1 MVDATKVSKIK
12 IDTGYAGV
20 KEYPIF
26 TRVNSKGQILED
38 AQCVIILG
46 KNSSGKSTIA
56 RALDDGS
63 NVEFF
68 NKEGVLLGGNCD
80 NVYVFDEW
88 FIGENFR
95 MSDEETLKLIFEIR
109 KLKSWQETISS
120 IVKLPYSG
128 GITDEIR
135 ELVRNLA
142 KQLAPMQQIANQ
154 ILENQINFNYRSE
167 VFSGVL
173 RNAQMINHSKMNENR
188 TSEGSDEAHKNFE
201 EPQGSELSHKKE
213 GFEES
218 VAEEESEE
226 SAVGSISEDIHED
239 STEDDMSNQDEWE
252 DAWDKLSPEEQ
263 QRMKNQL
270 AEISKITQRV
280 GERFSGQFLRGFQV
294 PRIEV
299 PRIEVPRI
307 EVPRIELPRIVNNP
321 RKASD
326 NINTFSSIVFGESLI
341 SVKCVEGGYEIFK
354 GKEKVVPSSLST
366 GEQNVLSLCYFFAQM
381 MDGQEYGSIE
391 RFLTG
396 NQIII
401 LDDPLSSF
409 DFGNKYGVIRLLDY
423 VMNLMSK
430 SESKSKLIIMTHD
443 PETAIELSKIAIGRL
458 GGEKVKCCEISNN
471 DENMPLK
478 SVKFDGIDEYKNILG
493 KMYGIAVGKEGAEM
507 PAPNEVR
514 RVWEAFLRFELGVSS
529 VSDRKAIEKIRDYYD
544 AESVEYEFL
553 DSFMSYTF
561 IHQDSHSASQ
571 MLFFNFFLSP
581 VLSDEDF
588 RKHIRQ
594 IICFIHIV
602 SPLHIASRLSNNAA
616 EVGEH
621 REKLKSV
628 YEQVVLKE
636 TSAG

>member
-299 PRIEVPRI
+299 PRIE
-307 EVPRIELPRIVNNP
+307 LPRIVNNP

-409 DFGNKYGVIRLLDY
+409 DFDNKYGVIRLLDY
-423 VMNLMSK
+423 MINLMSK
-430 SESKSKLIIMTHD
+430 NDSESKLIIMTHD
-443 PETAIELSKIAIGRL
+443 PETAIEMSKIAIGRL

-471 DENMPLK
+471 DEDSLLE
-478 SVKFDGIDEYKNILG
+478 SVKFDGIDEYKNILD
-493 KMYGIAVGKEGAEM
+493 KMYGIAVGKEGIEM

-514 RVWEAFLRFELGVSS
+514 RVWEAFLRFELGVNS
-529 VSDRKAIEKIRDYYD
+529 VSDRKAISKIRDYYNED
-544 AESVEYEFL
+544 SPEYEFL
-553 DSFMSYTF
+553 DSFMSYAF

-571 MLFFNFFLSP
+571 MLFFNFSLFP

-602 SPLHIASRLSNNAA
+602 SPLHIASRLSNGGTEAQKY
-616 EVGEH
+616 
-621 REKLKSV
+621 REELENM
-628 YEQVVLKE
+628 YRQIVLKE
-636 TSAG
+636 S

>member
-26 TRVNSKGQILED
+26 TRMGKNGQVLPD
-38 AQCVIILG
+38 ARCAVVLG
-46 KNSSGKSTIA
+46 KNGSGKSTIA
-56 RALDDGS
+56 RALDGGS

-68 NKEGVLLGGNCD
+68 NKDRNSLGGDCS

-88 FIGENFR
+88 FIGKHFR
-95 MSDEETLKLIFEIR
+95 MSDEEALKLIYEIR
-109 KLKSWQETISS
+109 ELQSLQETISS
-120 IVKLPYSG
+120 IGKISYP
-128 GITDEIR
+128 DEFLDAIR
-135 ELVRNLA
+135 DSTRNVT
-142 KQLAPMQQIANQ
+142 KQLAPMQQVANQ
-154 ILENQINFNYRSE
+154 IFENQINFNYLSE
-167 VFSGVL
+167 VFSGGL
-173 RNAQMINHSKMNENR
+173 RNAQMINHFKINENR

-213 GFEES
+213 GFEKS
-218 VAEEESEE
+218 IAEEESEE
-226 SAVGSISEDIHED
+226 PAVGSSSEDTHED

-252 DAWDKLSPEEQ
+252 DAWDKLSPED
-263 QRMKNQL
+263 R
-270 AEISKITQRV
+270 QRV
-280 GERFSGQFLRGFQV
+280 KNSFAELSKTYQQFDERLKRLSGQIFKGFQM
-294 PRIEV
+294 
-299 PRIEVPRI
+299 
-307 EVPRIELPRIVNNP
+307 PRIVNNP

-326 NINTFSSIVFGESLI
+326 NINTFSSIVFGESSI
-341 SVKCVEGGYEIFK
+341 SVKCVEEGYEIFK

-381 MDGQEYGSIE
+381 MDGEEYGSIE
-391 RFLTG
+391 KFLTG
-396 NQIII
+396 NRIII

-409 DFGNKYGVIRLLDY
+409 DFGNKYGVIQLLDY
-423 VMNLMSK
+423 VMKLMSK

-443 PETAIELSKIAIGRL
+443 PETAIELSKIAIGGL

-493 KMYGIAVGKEGAEM
+493 KMYGIAVGEEDVEM

-544 AESVEYEFL
+544 EESAEYEFL
-553 DSFMSYTF
+553 DSFMSYAF

-571 MLFFNFFLSP
+571 MLFFNFSLFP

-588 RKHIRQ
+588 KKHIRQ

-602 SPLHIASRLSNNAA
+602 SPLHIASRLSHDGTEAQ
-616 EVGEH
+616 EY
-621 REKLKSV
+621 REGLENM
-628 YEQVVLKE
+628 YRQIVLKE
-636 TSAG
+636 S